1 MAKIPKTDSEE
12 KKAEAKHAE
21 AKHAKN
27 EPKNEKKRAGIFVYA
42 LYILLLISIIGY
54 IFTGSPIAGAVA
66 FILIIA
72 VIVYEF
78 SDSFRTIGFTK
89 TIAEVG
95 IAILLAV
102 ALIWFIPSLILHTS
116 SPIDVV
122 ASCSM
127 LPTLHRGDIVI
138 LHDIPNMSSFLEAN
152 HIPVI
157 NVSRNSFQ
165 NMENNMQSEFLEPI
179 PYSKG
184 NASHIYSSYNSLDN
198 QSIGFYNIACMA
210 RLPSSR
216 YSECL
221 VRNQSSNLIR
231 YNYSLAQ
238 QVNNKGVSTTIPYV
252 SSITIG
258 NTTIV
263 ENYSNP
269 IIVYKTTKYDYFTG
283 DIIHRLVAAL
293 NVDGSYYTLT
303 KGDNNP
309 VLDIEAL
316 NYPSNTSNVVGYVVS
331 DVRYIGYLSLIIRG
345 QISPVA
351 GCNQTIVR

>member
-1 MAKIPKTDSEE
+1 MAKTPKKDSEAE
-12 KKAEAKHAE
+12 KSEAKHAR
-21 AKHAKN
+21 H
-27 EPKNEKKRAGIFVYA
+27 EPKNEKKKAGFLVYL
-42 LYILLLISIIGY
+42 LYILLLISIIVY
-54 IFTGSPIAGAVA
+54 IFTGSSIAGAAA
-66 FILIIA
+66 FILIIG

-89 TIAEVG
+89 TIAEVCL
-95 IAILLAV
+95 AILLAV

-138 LHDIPNMSSFLEAN
+138 LHDIPNMSTFLEAN

-157 NVSRNSFQ
+157 NVSRNAFQ

-179 PYSKG
+179 SYSKN
-184 NASHIYSSYNSLDN
+184 NASHIYSSYNSMDN
-198 QSIGFYNIACMA
+198 QSIGFYDIACMA
-210 RLPSSR
+210 RLPSTR

-221 VRNQSSNLIR
+221 VRNQSSNLIQ
-231 YNYSLAQ
+231 YSYSLARE
-238 QVNNKGVSTTIPYV
+238 VNNKGANTTIPYV
-252 SSITIG
+252 SSITIDG
-258 NTTIV
+258 TTIV

-283 DIIHRLVAAL
+283 DIVHRLVAAL
-293 NVDGSYYTLT
+293 DVNGSYYTLT

-331 DVRYIGYLSLIIRG
+331 DIRYIGYLSLIIRG

>member
-1 MAKIPKTDSEE
+1 MAKTPKKDSEAE
-12 KKAEAKHAE
+12 KSEAKHAR
-21 AKHAKN
+21 H
-27 EPKNEKKRAGIFVYA
+27 EPKNEKKKAGFLVYL
-42 LYILLLISIIGY
+42 LYILLLISIMVY
-54 IFTGSPIAGAVA
+54 IFTGSSIAGAAA
-66 FILIIA
+66 FILIIG

-89 TIAEVG
+89 TIAEVCL
-95 IAILLAV
+95 AILLAV

-138 LHDIPNMSSFLEAN
+138 LHDIPNMSTFLEAN

-157 NVSRNSFQ
+157 NVSRNAFQ
-165 NMENNMQSEFLEPI
+165 NMEDNMQSEFLEPV
-179 PYSKG
+179 PYSKN
-184 NASHIYSSYNSLDN
+184 NASHIYSSYNASDN

-210 RLPSSR
+210 RLPPTR

-221 VRNQSSNLIR
+221 VTNQSSNLIQ
-231 YNYSLAQ
+231 YNYSLARE
-238 QVNNKGVSTTIPYV
+238 VNNKGANITIPYV
-252 SSITIG
+252 SSITIDG
-258 NTTIV
+258 TTIV

-293 NVDGSYYTLT
+293 DVNGSYYTLT

-345 QISPVA
+345 EISPVA